1 MKYYIIFGPPG
12 AGKGTHSAPLVRD
25 FNLCHISTGDLLR
38 AEIAEGT
45 ELGRKAS
52 ELTSKGNFVPDSV
65 VEAMI
70 ENKFDSTVGV
80 DGFLLDGFPRTLS
93 QAEDLDRLL
102 EKRGEKIEAII
113 SLAIPE
119 DVIRRRIKGR
129 ALIEGRAD
137 DASDEVITNRI
148 NTYHEKTEPLIAYY
162 SAKGIYHEVNGYG
175 GEEEEGKHVVY
186 SRIKALMDTL
196 NR

>member
-12 AGKGTHSAPLVRD
+12 AGKGTHSVPLVRD
-25 FNLCHISTGDLLR
+25 FNLCHLSTGDLLR

-45 ELGRKAS
+45 ELGKKAS
-52 ELTSKGNFVPDSV
+52 ELMSQGNFVPDEV
-65 VEAMI
+65 VEGMI
-70 ENKFDSTVGV
+70 ANKFDSVQGV
-80 DGFLLDGFPRTLS
+80 DGFLLDGFPRTLA
-93 QAEDLDRLL
+93 QAEDLDRILAQ
-102 EKRGEKIEAII
+102 RGECVNAII
-113 SLAIPE
+113 SLDIPE

-162 SAKGIYHEVNGYG
+162 TAKGIYHEVNGYG
-175 GEEEEGKHVVY
+175 GEGEDGKAIVY
-186 SRIKALMDTL
+186 SRIKELMDKIA
-196 NR
+196 